1 MFLRLY
7 DKNNYFKQS
16 LYYSLK
22 EKSTAVLFISLPI
35 LPSRSPSIAGR
46 EQVTKIK
53 IPSLGHID
61 FERHGKPG
69 TLLTHG
75 FHFLNMKKN
84 KTQMYAFLVSEVKP
98 RICRCESENNF
109 FPPSPLIFSVSG
121 IKSLNSLILSSCM
134 REV

>member
-22 EKSTAVLFISLPI
+22 EKRTAVLFISLPI
-35 LPSRSPSIAGR
+35 LPSSPIIAGR

-53 IPSLGHID
+53 IPSLGHTD

-75 FHFLNMKKN
+75 SHFLNMKKN
-84 KTQMYAFLVSEVKP
+84 KMQMYAFLVSEVKP
-98 RICRCESENNF
+98 RIRRCESENNF
-109 FPPSPLIFSVSG
+109 FPPSPLIFSVSCT
-121 IKSLNSLILSSCM
+121 KSLNSLILSSCM